1 MKRLVIWSLI
11 YFGMVWIPTSHIKVA
26 IFLIAFILVEMERV
40 ITIFQLPHQKKK
52 KEKKVIKTPNPPK
65 LLLKLQRIIQKVK
78 ILILRTR
85 LGRKIWIWFG
95 RFEEK
100 LDKVVEKSRYLTRV
114 KRKLQHKTVKATIR
128 FLVLVMFLIPVPGT
142 TDVALVT
149 LGGVVLLWVAIE
161 IFIEWLLTAME
172 VGLELLV
179 KIIKRRR
186 H

>member
-1 MKRLVIWSLI
+1 
-11 YFGMVWIPTSHIKVA
+11 
-26 IFLIAFILVEMERV
+26 
-40 ITIFQLPHQKKK
+40 
-52 KEKKVIKTPNPPK
+52 
-65 LLLKLQRIIQKVK
+65 
-78 ILILRTR
+78 
-85 LGRKIWIWFG
+85 
-95 RFEEK
+95 
-100 LDKVVEKSRYLTRV
+100 V